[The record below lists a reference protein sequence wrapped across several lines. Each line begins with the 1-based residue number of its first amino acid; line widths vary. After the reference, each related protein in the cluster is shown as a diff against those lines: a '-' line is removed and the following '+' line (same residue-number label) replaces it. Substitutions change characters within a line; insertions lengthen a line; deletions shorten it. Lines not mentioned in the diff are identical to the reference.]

1 MSERHRSAT
10 VGDSWRRLRPEDVN
24 TEPDRI
30 TVPGVQETGTYTNDD
45 GEIVFFGI
53 GHFAFTDEVRAA
65 CLSEI
70 EDNDRFTSVEDLI
83 AAIPM
88 EGYRLYDDYNHLE
101 GNPKPFGAAVR
112 AHILRCV
119 KGWRHET
126 ALYRYFCEQPVVATQ
141 LGFDGIPDQSTLY
154 RAWHKRFSDKVRED
168 IHDAAEIVVE
178 YARDHGLPVPDE
190 AFTPPE
196 VEEDAD
202 SITTQ
207 SKRELTRET
216 ATEVWQQ
223 AKPFVTD
230 CFELDRA
237 ENTTIPE
244 TAFWE
249 QHAFM
254 GMRED
259 MCANSGAK
267 SFALDSTRQ
276 RTPSGDSHRHQ
287 LKKLA
292 VEDVRD
298 MLRETTR
305 QFVARARSQNELQ
318 SEVMVAIDITKGHP
332 WTGHVQRGSSGEL
345 KEPWILGY
353 KDRELYF
360 QWAVIKIVGLDI
372 PFVLDAV
379 PVVRNRT
386 RADLVD
392 DLLEGALSVLPDI
405 STVLM
410 DREFDADGV
419 KPVCEQHDVYYL
431 NPTRIWKRD
440 EHGKQIQHM
449 EDAGEDFAVVEQ
461 TRVGEHPPRKAFYLP
476 KREWER
482 PDDDTNAGDSSPT
495 TDSPR
500 QELIEEFAD
509 GFDVDNAAFTDSG
522 HASADDDKTPFESLV
537 ADVAREEETP
547 EREEFDPPTVAF
559 ETNHPLVE
567 TNPADEREMKHQIG
581 RMMAKYK
588 RRWGI
593 ENGFKKIKKFLCR
606 TTSKDHEYRYFNFA
620 FACVLYNC
628 WRIVDLLV
636 QLSLDDDPTYTPEID
651 AHLFLTLA
659 KQEYGLDPPD

>member
-1 MSERHRSAT
+1 MVAGLFEIKCP
-10 VGDSWRRLRPEDVN
+10 RLKCSD
-24 TEPDRI
+24 T
-30 TVPGVQETGTYTNDD
+30 
-45 GEIVFFGI
+45 
-53 GHFAFTDEVRAA
+53 AFD
-65 CLSEI
+65 
-70 EDNDRFTSVEDLI
+70 VEDLV
-83 AAIPM
+83 ANAPAQYL
-88 EGYRLYDDYNHLE
+88 ELHDRYDHAQ
-101 GNPKPFGAAVR
+101 GSPHPWAAVFR
-112 AHILRCV
+112 AHVLRLV
-119 KGWRHET
+119 KGYKHES
-126 ALYRYFCEQPVVATQ
+126 ALCTYLDANPALATE
-141 LGFDGIPDQSTLY
+141 LGFESVPDQSTLW
-154 RAWHKRFSDKVRED
+154 RAWENRFTED
-168 IHDAAEIVVE
+168 IHEAIRTTAEVAVEQARRFDAPAPSPDFLPEDKLPADASE
-178 YARDHGLPVPDE
+178 ETKAALARE
-190 AFTPPE
+190 KA
-196 VEEDAD
+196 
-202 SITTQ
+202 Q
-207 SKRELTRET
+207 Q
-216 ATEVWQQ
+216 VWQS

-230 CFELDRA
+230 CFKLDRA
-237 ENTTIPE
+237 QNASIPE
-244 TAFWE
+244 SAWWE

-259 MCANSGAK
+259 MCANGGAK

-287 LKKLA
+287 LKQLA

-298 MLRETTR
+298 MLRKTTR

-318 SEVMVAIDITKGHP
+318 SEVMAAIDITKGHP
-332 WTGHVQRGSSGEL
+332 WTGHVQRDSSGEL

-353 KDRELYF
+353 KDGELYF

-386 RADLVD
+386 RADIVD

-440 EHGKQIQHM
+440 EHGTQIQHM

-482 PDDDTNAGDSSPT
+482 PDDDTNDDDSSNSE
-495 TDSPR
+495 DSRR

-509 GFDVDNAAFTDSG
+509 GFDVDDAAFADSG
-522 HASADDDKTPFESLV
+522 HESVDDDKTPFESLV
-537 ADVAREEETP
+537 ADVAKKEELP
-547 EREEFDPPTVAF
+547 EPEKFDPPTVAF

-567 TNPADEREMKHQIG
+567 SDPADEREMKHQIG

-636 QLSLDDDPTYTPEID
+636 QLSLNDDPTYTPEID

-659 KQEYGLDPPD
+659 KQEWGLDPPD